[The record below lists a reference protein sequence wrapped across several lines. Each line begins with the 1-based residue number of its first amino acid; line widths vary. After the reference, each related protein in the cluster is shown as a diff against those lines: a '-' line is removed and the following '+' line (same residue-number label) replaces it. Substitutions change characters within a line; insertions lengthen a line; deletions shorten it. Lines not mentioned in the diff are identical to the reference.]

1 MGCTT
6 SEAAAR
12 VAAVLAETLYAEL
25 VYGEPSA
32 ATPGPPSTLGR
43 IELDMDAVFTDNYDG
58 TATNSA
64 VIKWDA
70 PESDLEEQVAIEL
83 WTAEFGG
90 TRRFFDYLADPVTPL
105 AGQDVVIPIGAF
117 VWTEL

>member
-1 MGCTT
+1 MACTT
-6 SEAAAR
+6 TEAAAR

-32 ATPGPPSTLGR
+32 TTPGAPSTLGR

-58 TATNSA
+58 TATSSS

-70 PESDLEEQVAIEL
+70 PDSDLEEQVAIEL
-83 WTAEFGG
+83 WTSEFGG